1 MAYEQREFIIYS
13 TTKSA
18 FQELLD
24 SGGVSDSQI
33 GIISETAEFWA
44 NGQYYDLV
52 NLSDYMKKG
61 DPIDLAVDLSGRVE
75 TAEERFR
82 FRAAAGNKSI
92 RDESALIGRIKG
104 RAIVNNQE
112 VYNNNFSNGFSSW
125 AATGATISTST
136 GVCVMT
142 NTSASSHYISQR
154 MSDSGRGFRA
164 GDKIFV
170 AIDFKRSSSTSSTCE
185 LQLLM
190 GETTAGTYRTT
201 VASIARHVVFG
212 EFTLK
217 IGGCD
222 EFRVY
227 PFKTGA
233 SGTTA
238 NIYNV
243 QLINLTEMFGA
254 GREPSAEEFYT
265 MFNGEFLPYFSPYL
279 QGLNIYGIKTVGFNC
294 FDKNILANGYL
305 TNTGSIASSTE
316 YKTSDFIR
324 VLPNTGYYAL
334 NVCNSTNHVSIAL
347 YDSKRTFISTVL
359 LSARGTPTPVNASGR
374 FSTTTSTTYMRVCV
388 HSSYVN
394 SCCVNLFHTGVRNG
408 EYEEYKS
415 FVREIPEIRTLFPKG
430 MMSLGDVYDEINAT
444 HAIKRIGIRPFEEGD
459 FDDNTLMSDGMNTIY
474 ELEYPTVIEFKDPI
488 QLDYEVYDWGTEE
501 ILLGDNTADVL
512 IADIAYQF
520 NAEGRI
526 RDNARNIERLE
537 GLINASAASS
547 PYVFKSFTA
556 YDFLNSDEPNLQLE
570 FDTDDLLGGEISRA
584 LLAGR
589 PIYITVGVNDGFRGI
604 VPMRWIYEEDMIYCS
619 FINPLDSKEYEL
631 EIGNSYVS
639 FRRRDTVPEQPNW
652 NQGDESKIDYIRNK
666 PDTTIPVKRIS
677 VASLSSVEELIPGYL
692 YEQTSAFATTTVH
705 GLTDDYDGVAN
716 FWMVRIPMSRNGSVI
731 NFDDTILWAN
741 GAPTYSFSGSIG
753 GYGIFEIT
761 LKRDLTGHILGEWKF
776 FKQ

>member
-13 TTKSA
+13 ATKSA
-18 FQELLD
+18 FQDLLD
-24 SGGVSDSQI
+24 SGGVSNSQI
-33 GIISETAEFWA
+33 GIISETSEFWA

-61 DPIDLAVDLSGRVE
+61 DPIDLAVDLSGHVE
-75 TAEERFR
+75 TTEERFR
-82 FRAAAGNKSI
+82 FRAAAGEKSI
-92 RDESALIGRIKG
+92 RDESALISRIKG

-112 VYNNNFSNGFSSW
+112 LYNSNFNNGTSYWS
-125 AATGATISTST
+125 AYGATINVSS
-136 GVCVMT
+136 GVCIMT
-142 NTSASSHYISQR
+142 NTSGSSHYISQR
-154 MSDSGRGFRA
+154 MSDSDRGFRA

-170 AIDFKRSSSTSSTCE
+170 SIDFKRSASTSSICDF
-185 LQLLM
+185 QLLLD
-190 GETTAGTYRTT
+190 GSIAGSYRTT
-201 VASIARHVVFG
+201 VASIARQIVFG

-217 IGGCD
+217 LGGCD
-222 EFRVY
+222 EFRAM
-227 PFKTGA
+227 PFSSGA
-233 SGTTA
+233 SGTTV
-238 NIYNV
+238 NIYNI
-243 QLINLTEMFGA
+243 QLINLTKMFGA
-254 GREPSAEEFYT
+254 GREPSAEEFST
-265 MFNGEFLPYFSPYL
+265 MFNRGFLPYFSPYL

-294 FDKNILANGYL
+294 FDKNMLANGYL
-305 TNTGSIASSTE
+305 TNTGSIASSSE

-324 VLPNTGYYAL
+324 VLPNTAYYAL
-334 NVCNSTNHVSIAL
+334 NVCNGTNHVSIAL
-347 YDSKRTFISTVL
+347 YDSKRSFITTVL
-359 LSARGTPTPVNASGR
+359 LTARGTPTPVNASGR
-374 FSTTTSTTYMRVCV
+374 FSTTVSSMYMKVCV
-388 HSSYVN
+388 HSSFAD
-394 SCCVNLFHTGVRNG
+394 SCCVNLSHTGVRNG

-444 HAIKRIGIRPFEEGD
+444 HAIKRIGIRMFEEGD

-537 GLINASAASS
+537 GLINERAASS

-556 YDFLNSDEPNLQLE
+556 YDFLNADEPNLQME

-589 PIYITVGVNDGFRGI
+589 PIYITVGVSDGFRGI
-604 VPMRWIYEEDMIYCS
+604 VPMRWIFEEDMIYAS

-639 FRRRDTVPEQPNW
+639 FRRRAAVPEQPNW
-652 NQGDESKIDYIRNK
+652 NQGDETKIDYIRNK

-677 VASLSSVEELIPGYL
+677 VTSISNVEELIPGYL
-692 YEQTSAFATTTVH
+692 YEQTGAMSTSTVH
-705 GLTDDYDGVAN
+705 GLTDDYDDVAN
-716 FWMVRIPMSRNGSVI
+716 FWIIRIPMTRNGAVI

-741 GAPTYSFSGSIG
+741 GAPTYSFSSSLG
-753 GYGIFEIT
+753 GYGMFEIT

-776 FKQ
+776 FQ